1 MVVGSGRGNG
11 SGTGAADAFV
21 DAYRRGGEIE
31 KGLKAIDLLWGEL
44 WMMVCRSEGH
54 HGQIVF
60 LCCARC
66 ALCWAFEWCELAW
79 ADLID
84 GWAVRGL
91 EVNSIGKRILLRKR
105 KYQTRNTKLMPGL
118 FWVWD

>member
-21 DAYRRGGEIE
+21 DAYRRGGEIK

-60 LCCARC
+60 LCFFV
-66 ALCWAFEWCELAW
+66 LCPLWACEWCELAW

-91 EVNSIGKRILLRKR
+91 EVNSIGKRILFICK
-105 KYQTRNTKLMPGL
+105 TFVTP
-118 FWVWD
+118 